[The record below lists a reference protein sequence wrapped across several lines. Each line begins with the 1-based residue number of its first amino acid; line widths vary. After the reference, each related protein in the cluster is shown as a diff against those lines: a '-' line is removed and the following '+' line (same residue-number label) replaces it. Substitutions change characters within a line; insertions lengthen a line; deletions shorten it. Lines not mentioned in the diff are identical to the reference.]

1 MNHDSLHVLSN
12 KVLTVLNTDL
22 SLKEIIEKVIRLIKD
37 ETEYSAIGIR
47 LQDGH
52 DFPYFA
58 QKGFPKDFLV
68 TENSLIS
75 TTTNWKECSVK
86 HNKPELECTCGM
98 VISGMVTHSSPNITE
113 TGSFWTNNSYPILD
127 IPLDEDPRFHP
138 RNVCIQMGFGSF
150 AIVPIRVHG
159 KIIGTLQ
166 LNEKKKDAFTE
177 EDIHYFEDISLAIGS
192 ALMRKQTEE
201 ILAAKEM
208 YLREVQDIA
217 HIGSYSFDLLE
228 DAWVSSEILDL
239 IFGIPEDFERTF
251 ASWLAIVHPDFRE
264 TMDEYFYQDVLGAR
278 KSFNKEYKIVR
289 VSDKQERWVVGYGSV
304 KYDKQNV
311 PVSMV
316 GTIMDITERKEAEM
330 QRDMVINQLKKRNQ
344 DLEQFSYIVSHN
356 LRSPLANLLGI
367 SEIVKDRGLDL
378 EELDFMM
385 DNISSQISKLDSM
398 IKDLNYVL
406 QVRSLAEEKME
417 PVVLADLV
425 ERVREMS
432 EELRTSSSILIDTHF
447 DGCPLVFSNKSYLH
461 SIFYNLISNSIKY
474 RKPNGELRLNISSRV
489 IGTTVE
495 LEFTDNGIGIDL
507 KAHSN
512 SLFGL
517 YKRFHKQ
524 ADGKGMGL
532 YMVKTQVES
541 MGGSISVT
549 SEVQIGTTFKILLP
563 QRAFG

>member
-1 MNHDSLHVLSN
+1 M
-12 KVLTVLNTDL
+12 
-22 SLKEIIEKVIRLIKD
+22 
-37 ETEYSAIGIR
+37 
-47 LQDGH
+47 
-52 DFPYFA
+52 
-58 QKGFPKDFLV
+58 
-68 TENSLIS
+68 
-75 TTTNWKECSVK
+75 
-86 HNKPELECTCGM
+86 
-98 VISGMVTHSSPNITE
+98 
-113 TGSFWTNNSYPILD
+113 
-127 IPLDEDPRFHP
+127 
-138 RNVCIQMGFGSF
+138 
-150 AIVPIRVHG
+150 
-159 KIIGTLQ
+159 
-166 LNEKKKDAFTE
+166 
-177 EDIHYFEDISLAIGS
+177 
-192 ALMRKQTEE
+192 
-201 ILAAKEM
+201 
-208 YLREVQDIA
+208 
-217 HIGSYSFDLLE
+217 
-228 DAWVSSEILDL
+228 
-239 IFGIPEDFERTF
+239 
-251 ASWLAIVHPDFRE
+251 
-264 TMDEYFYQDVLGAR
+264 
-278 KSFNKEYKIVR
+278 R

-367 SEIVKDRGLDL
+367 SEIVKDRGLDR